1 MLKKLL
7 VVLALSTCAAAY
19 AFAQADKAIIVTT
32 CGTAPFTYTAGQVQP
47 VVQDVNGNICTAG
60 SASISG
66 SVNATAITI
75 PNGAATTSTGL
86 TVSSTNA
93 FQQALAASTTRKS
106 CTIQYLGTSTGR
118 VHFGTL
124 GAATTPLALVLGPNQ
139 PAYCGANGVVSTSAV
154 NVTGTT
160 GDYFLILSQ

>member
-1 MLKKLL
+1 MLKRLL
-7 VVLALSTCAAAY
+7 AVLALSTCVAAY
-19 AFAQADKAIIVTT
+19 AFAQADKAIIVTN

-47 VVQDVNGNICTAG
+47 IVQDVNGNICIG
-60 SASISG
+60 SPTISG
-66 SVNATAITI
+66 SVTATAITI